1 MGTLNPTIL
10 APEMSKALNATRPL
24 RQRFN
29 KTVLTPEI
37 LLYLFVTSPD
47 LDANRVLQRLATE
60 RGFKLDEMARTAQ
73 TMAEMR
79 DGRNASLDF
88 LKSTSVPRT
97 RWRP

>member
-47 LDANRVLQRLATE
+47 LDANRVLQRLAAE
-60 RGFKLDEMARTAQ
+60 RGFKLDEMAC
-73 TMAEMR
+73 
-79 DGRNASLDF
+79 
-88 LKSTSVPRT
+88 
-97 RWRP
+97 